1 MQNCQIKSELK
12 PNMRAL
18 VDQRKEL
25 PLAFALLSILWLGA
39 AVSLLLTCTTIA
51 LIFLILGMFSV
62 VSR

>member
-1 MQNCQIKSELK
+1 
-12 PNMRAL
+12 MRAL